1 MNKRRKNRFQRKAE
15 KKKMLSNITQPLDTK
30 GNIKN
35 SAIETGKDLVVG
47 VIIGGLAGAT
57 IGKPSL
63 IIGFLTSGIG
73 HYLDNRLITTAGLG
87 MMASNSFAPKSIQG
101 IEGLEGIES
110 VKERVQAFKE
120 TLSQKMYL
128 DKVKALKIGKQKSV
142 SGMGEVQY
150 FSYPENL
157 LEGAND
163 ELALLNQIEHQIA
176 NSSIPVQGIGELEY
190 EEAIY

>member
-1 MNKRRKNRFQRKAE
+1 MRRRKNKFQRKAD
-15 KKKMLSNITQPLDTK
+15 KKKMLDSITQPLDTK
-30 GNIKN
+30 GNLKN

-47 VIIGGLAGAT
+47 VVLGGLAGAT

-63 IIGFLTSGIG
+63 IIGFLTSGVG
-73 HYLDNRLITTAGLG
+73 HYLNNRLLTTAGLG
-87 MMASNSFAPKSIQG
+87 MMGSNSFTPKSVQG
-101 IEGLEGIES
+101 IEGLEGLEG
-110 VKERVQAFKE
+110 VKERIQVFKQ
-120 TLSQKMYL
+120 TLLEKTYL
-128 DKVKALKIGKQKSV
+128 DKVKALKIGKAKTV
-142 SGMGEVQY
+142 NGMGEVQY

-176 NSSIPVQGIGELEY
+176 NSAIPVQGLDAIEF